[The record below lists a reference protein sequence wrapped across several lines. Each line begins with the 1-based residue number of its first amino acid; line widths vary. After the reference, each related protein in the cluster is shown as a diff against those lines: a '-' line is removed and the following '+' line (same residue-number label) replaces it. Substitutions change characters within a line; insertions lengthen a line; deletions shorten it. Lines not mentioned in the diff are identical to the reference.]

1 LSSHEDFSREDEVK
15 QGSDRSFGFVF
26 AGFFAI
32 VGLWPLIDGLDPRW
46 WALAV
51 AVGFAVM
58 AAVAPRVL
66 APLNRLW
73 HQFGLLLHRVVSP
86 VALGL
91 AFYLA
96 VTPTGLIMR
105 LLGKDPLRLKFDR
118 EASSYWIKREPP
130 GPDPD
135 GMPRQF

>member
-1 LSSHEDFSREDEVK
+1 LSSHEDFSRDGEVK
-15 QGSDRSFGFVF
+15 RGSDRSFGFVF
-26 AGFFAI
+26 AGFFTV

-46 WALAV
+46 WELIVAV
-51 AVGFAVM
+51 AF
-58 AAVAPRVL
+58 AAVALVAPQVL

-73 HQFGLLLHRVVSP
+73 HQFGLLLNRIVSP
-86 VALGL
+86 IALGL
-91 AFYLA
+91 TFYLA
-96 VTPTGLIMR
+96 VTPTGLLMK